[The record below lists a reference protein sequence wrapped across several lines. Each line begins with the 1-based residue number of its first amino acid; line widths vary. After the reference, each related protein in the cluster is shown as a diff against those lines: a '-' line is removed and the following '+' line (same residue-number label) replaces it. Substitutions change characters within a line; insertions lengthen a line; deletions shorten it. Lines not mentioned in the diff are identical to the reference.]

1 MVSSKDSVDRDP
13 PTRGLQKRASIL
25 LGAVPRRLWTCV
37 GSVNCL
43 RLRTVRGNESCATNK
58 PTYPPE
64 FRREAIR
71 LVRAAGEEHPIP
83 GIARELGV
91 SDGTLRNWVNQD
103 EIDSGQREGLTT
115 EEKEELRKLRREV
128 KTLRQEKE
136 ILRKAAAFF
145 AREEIGNR

>member
-1 MVSSKDSVDRDP
+1 ME
-13 PTRGLQKRASIL
+13 
-25 LGAVPRRLWTCV
+25 RRLIRTGIASVPWTV
-37 GSVNCL
+37 SDL
-43 RLRTVRGNESCATNK
+43 EQYAERRALPRTK
-58 PTYPPE
+58 PAYPPE

-71 LVRAAGEEHPIP
+71 LVRASDEDRPIP
-83 GIARELGV
+83 GIARQIGV

-145 AREEIGNR
+145 AREEIGDR

>member
-1 MVSSKDSVDRDP
+1 M
-13 PTRGLQKRASIL
+13 
-25 LGAVPRRLWTCV
+25 PR
-37 GSVNCL
+37 
-43 RLRTVRGNESCATNK
+43 TN

-71 LVRAAGEEHPIP
+71 LVRASGEEHPIP
-83 GIARELGV
+83 RIAREIGV
-91 SDGTLRNWVNQD
+91 SDGTLRSWVNQD
-103 EIDSGQREGLTT
+103 EVDAGEREGLTT

-145 AREEIGNR
+145 AKEELGNR